1 MFGFGNL
8 EENELD
14 ESMGR
19 RAEVSLDLLSVF
31 SATKCKL
38 KDLIV
43 DCNRVRSLTVP
54 LFDVIDSITVV
65 FMI

>member
-38 KDLIV
+38 NDLIV
-43 DCNRVRSLTVP
+43 NCNCVRSSTVT
-54 LFDVIDSITVV
+54 LFDVIYSITPV
-65 FMI
+65 FIQ